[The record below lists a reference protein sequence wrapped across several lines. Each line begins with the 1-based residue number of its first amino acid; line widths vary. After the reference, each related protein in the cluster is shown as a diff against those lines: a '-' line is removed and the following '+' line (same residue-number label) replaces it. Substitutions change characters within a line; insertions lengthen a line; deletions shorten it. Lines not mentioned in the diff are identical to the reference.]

1 MDFSFG
7 DEEKALADSFRDF
20 IRREVKPVEEQL
32 RPLLV
37 ESDDPPELRDELL
50 KIRRSSA
57 DLGFYSVDIPTEF
70 GGGGVCFAGP
80 GAVAEGGGC
89 PGPRSSLGVPRGHA
103 GVFGGQEAGGDQR
116 RRGSV
121 RACL

>member
-37 ESDDPPELRDELL
+37 ESDHPPELRDELL

-70 GGGGVCFAGP
+70 GGSGLRYVRQLLRPRSGP
-80 GAVAEGGGC
+80 SRFSVL
-89 PGPRSSLGVPRGHA
+89 PGPPLRHPLSP
-103 GVFGGQEAGGDQR
+103 
-116 RRGSV
+116 
-121 RACL
+121 